1 MMERTKYFISIENKM
16 IETTKMPGQA
26 ELEISATED
35 ELKIIQNYMD
45 NKKKVSEEKKEA
57 KYSPK
62 DTPSASYTPSI
73 GSEENYDSDFE
84 KLIDL
89 IYKLGT
95 EETKESLEQ
104 YR

>member
-1 MMERTKYFISIENKM
+1 MIERTDYYISIENKM

-26 ELEISATED
+26 ELKIFATEA
-35 ELKIIQNYMD
+35 ELKIIQNYMH
-45 NKKKVSEEKKEA
+45 NEEKMDENTEEVNI
-57 KYSPK
+57 SPY
-62 DTPSASYTPSI
+62 DNPSASYTPSI
-73 GSEENYDSDFE
+73 GNDENYDNDFD

-95 EETKESLEQ
+95 KETKESLEQ